1 MVVLP
6 RGCPFP
12 PEGTGD
18 VFKFTEHRA
27 RPASQ
32 RSEASLSSPGRR
44 TKDTLRRSGIAGSSW
59 DTSNQGGNHLATTWE
74 WTGNTLVSLPAREG
88 FQSASTPNTSVTRMR
103 LSKAFHDHFLRR
115 SAPV

>member
-18 VFKFTEHRA
+18 VFKFTEHHA

-32 RSEASLSSPGRR
+32 RSEASSSSPGRR
-44 TKDTLRRSGIAGSSW
+44 TKGTLRRSGIAGSSW
-59 DTSNQGGNHLATTWE
+59 DTSKQGGNHLAMDWE
-74 WTGNTLVSLPAREG
+74 HSRFTPRTRGLPERIDPKHECYEDEAWQG
-88 FQSASTPNTSVTRMR
+88 FS
-103 LSKAFHDHFLRR
+103 
-115 SAPV
+115 